1 MKTILFAL
9 IAGAV
14 SSVALAGNGVFE
26 DLIDPST
33 GLINADR
40 LTEKY
45 KVAPQGF
52 TPSNEQEVKTILF
65 DGDNKVT
72 VTLKDGSK
80 KVFER
85 DVFHPEKGW
94 RQTY

>member
-1 MKTILFAL
+1 MKKILAL
-9 IAGAV
+9 FLLTFIEV
-14 SSVALAGNGVFE
+14 SQAAGVFSN
-26 DLIDPST
+26 LIDPAT
-33 GLINADR
+33 VLIDADR

-52 TPSNEQEVKTILF
+52 TPSEEQEVKTILF

-94 RQTY
+94 KQTY

>member
-1 MKTILFAL
+1 MKKILAL
-9 IAGAV
+9 FLLTFIEV
-14 SSVALAGNGVFE
+14 SQAAGVFSN
-26 DLIDPST
+26 LIDPAT
-33 GLINADR
+33 GLIDADR

-52 TPSNEQEVKTILF
+52 TPSEEQEVKTILF
-65 DGDNKVT
+65 DGDKVT

-94 RQTY
+94 KQIY

>member
-1 MKTILFAL
+1 MKKILAL
-9 IAGAV
+9 FLLTFIEV
-14 SSVALAGNGVFE
+14 SQAAGVFSN
-26 DLIDPST
+26 LIDPAT
-33 GLINADR
+33 GLIDADR

-52 TPSNEQEVKTILF
+52 TPSEGQEVKTILF

-85 DVFHPEKGW
+85 DVFHPERGW
-94 RQTY
+94 KQTY

>member
-1 MKTILFAL
+1 MKKILAL
-9 IAGAV
+9 FLLTFIEV
-14 SSVALAGNGVFE
+14 SQAAGVFSN
-26 DLIDPST
+26 LIDPAT
-33 GLINADR
+33 GLIDADR

-52 TPSNEQEVKTILF
+52 TPSEEQEVKTILF

-85 DVFHPEKGW
+85 DVVHPEKGW
-94 RQTY
+94 KQTY